1 MEVARAVRENTDTL
15 DSILFLVNCYAAFTD
30 ELMGAVPVHVIG
42 ESDRAAAALHPL
54 RLRILG
60 ELGAADSAAGL
71 ARRLGIPRQLV
82 NYHLR
87 QLERDGLVETVGER
101 KKRNC
106 TERLVKA
113 VARSYLISPAAFGSL
128 AAHPDH
134 VDDRASSAYLVAVA
148 ARLISEVAEQR
159 TAAERA
165 GKRLATMTVET
176 EVRFATPAAQ
186 SAFAE
191 ELAQAMAAVVAKY
204 HNDVAPDGRRY
215 RFMIGGYPAMNTTR
229 AAKARVVESSS

>member
-1 MEVARAVRENTDTL
+1 
-15 DSILFLVNCYAAFTD
+15 
-30 ELMGAVPVHVIG
+30 MGAAPVHIIDD
-42 ESDRAAAALHPL
+42 SNRAAAALHPL

-60 ELGAADSAAGL
+60 ELGDAESAAGL

-134 VDDRASSAYLVAVA
+134 VTDRASSAYLVAVA

-159 TAAERA
+159 SAAERA

-186 SAFAE
+186 SAFAD

-204 HNDVAPDGRRY
+204 HDDLTPGGRRY
-215 RFMIGGYPAMNTTR
+215 RFIIGGYPAVNAR
-229 AAKARVVESSS
+229 AAKPRVVESSP

>member
-1 MEVARAVRENTDTL
+1 
-15 DSILFLVNCYAAFTD
+15 
-30 ELMGAVPVHVIG
+30 MGAAPVHIIG
-42 ESDRAAAALHPL
+42 DSNLAAAALHPL

-60 ELGAADSAAGL
+60 ELGDAESAAGL

-134 VDDRASSAYLVAVA
+134 VTDRASSAYLVAVA

-159 TAAERA
+159 SAAERA

-176 EVRFATPAAQ
+176 EVRFATPTAQ
-186 SAFAE
+186 SAFADD
-191 ELAQAMAAVVAKY
+191 LAQAMAAVVAKY
-204 HNDVAPDGRRY
+204 HDDLTPGGRRY
-215 RFMIGGYPAMNTTR
+215 RFIIGGYPAANAR
-229 AAKARVVESSS
+229 AAKPRAVESSP